1 MKFPGKQAALMVE
14 LEPIVYKPLLNVL
27 QKIKWEKVFKS
38 VLSKFFTGCL
48 AENLHSSLLNTLSQM
63 A

>member
-1 MKFPGKQAALMVE
+1 MVE